1 MLPTLKEGDMVFF
14 KKYIKNKSLLK
25 VGQIVI
31 IYHPLKNIR
40 LIKRVKNIIKN
51 SIEVLGDNIEY
62 SDDSNKFG
70 LINNDKVIGIVTSK
84 IKKIF

>member
-1 MLPTLKEGDMVFF
+1 MLPSLKESDIVFF
-14 KKYIKNKSLLK
+14 KKYIKDKSFLK

-31 IYHPLKNIR
+31 FYHPIKNIR
-40 LIKRVKNIIKN
+40 LIKRVKIVGKN

-62 SDDSNKFG
+62 SDDSSKFG
-70 LINNDKVIGIVTSK
+70 FINNEKVIGIVTSK

>member
-14 KKYIKNKSLLK
+14 KKYRKNKSLLR

-31 IYHPLKNIR
+31 INHPLKNIR

-70 LINNDKVIGIVTSK
+70 LINNEKVIGIVTSK